1 MLCAYVIADI
11 ILVINMLLLCEIFLR
26 LRKKK
31 WIYNKAIW
39 LVASV
44 FMVVVSLLIHLWNHD
59 IIETIIY
66 VLAICLLM
74 FVFYKEK
81 VFTIFFST
89 VWVIVIMGMLDT
101 MSIVLIEMMSNFTG
115 TINDGV
121 SRVSRTV
128 ILCIFLLIFGKLY
141 NKKYNYGIRT
151 IGAASLIAF
160 TILTIIDTFI
170 VMVIARITINEEQR
184 QYKEV
189 FFVAFILVILGLF
202 LQLGAVILILMQRN
216 IYKESQQLTA
226 MYLDDQTKHYEY
238 LENRETETKKFRHD
252 LRDHMDMLVS
262 FAREHKYYEFDDYV
276 EKIHTK
282 VDKLGNAVSVQ
293 NSVVDAILN
302 RYYSEAINNDVK
314 MEVEGKFPV
323 DCKIENYDICTIF
336 SNLLRNA
343 LEATM
348 KAEEKWISVGC
359 RYTDK
364 VIVVEIAN
372 SFDNKTGNGKPKT
385 HKADKNNHGFGLIN
399 VEESIE
405 KYNGVWYREQ
415 EDNVYKVTIS
425 FIYARMEEK
434 DEDSNN

>member
-11 ILVINMLLLCEIFLR
+11 ILVINMFLLCEIFLR

-44 FMVVVSLLIHLWNHD
+44 FMVVVSLLIHLWDHD

-184 QYKEV
+184 QY
-189 FFVAFILVILGLF
+189 
-202 LQLGAVILILMQRN
+202 
-216 IYKESQQLTA
+216 
-226 MYLDDQTKHYEY
+226 
-238 LENRETETKKFRHD
+238 
-252 LRDHMDMLVS
+252 
-262 FAREHKYYEFDDYV
+262 
-276 EKIHTK
+276 
-282 VDKLGNAVSVQ
+282 
-293 NSVVDAILN
+293 
-302 RYYSEAINNDVK
+302 
-314 MEVEGKFPV
+314 
-323 DCKIENYDICTIF
+323 
-336 SNLLRNA
+336 
-343 LEATM
+343 
-348 KAEEKWISVGC
+348 
-359 RYTDK
+359 
-364 VIVVEIAN
+364 
-372 SFDNKTGNGKPKT
+372 
-385 HKADKNNHGFGLIN
+385 
-399 VEESIE
+399 
-405 KYNGVWYREQ
+405 
-415 EDNVYKVTIS
+415 
-425 FIYARMEEK
+425 
-434 DEDSNN
+434 

>member
-1 MLCAYVIADI
+1 LLCAYVVADI
-11 ILVINMLLLCEIFLR
+11 ILIMTILLFCKYILGFTCRENINSKVRWVFTGVCMTALSVIINLEGNLFIELIIYAMAISAMLLYFYNE
-26 LRKKK
+26 K
-31 WIYNKAIW
+31 IYIII
-39 LVASV
+39 AS
-44 FMVVVSLLIHLWNHD
+44 
-59 IIETIIY
+59 
-66 VLAICLLM
+66 A
-74 FVFYKEK
+74 
-81 VFTIFFST
+81 
-89 VWVIVIMGMLDT
+89 VWVIAIFSLLDIMSVVLLEMVSQLVLVFNDSVQRILR
-101 MSIVLIEMMSNFTG
+101 SIVLY
-115 TINDGV
+115 
-121 SRVSRTV
+121 
-128 ILCIFLLIFGKLY
+128 IFVLVLGKIY
-141 NKKYNYGIRT
+141 TKKYHRGIRT
-151 IGAASLIAF
+151 IGTLGIIFFSA
-160 TILTIIDTFI
+160 LTIVDTFI
-170 VMVIARITINEEQR
+170 VMVLARVTLGEAQR
-184 QYKEV
+184 EV
-189 FFVAFILVILGLF
+189 KDVLFTVFILVILGLF

-216 IYKESQQLTA
+216 VYKESQQLTA

-262 FAREHKYYEFDDYV
+262 FVREHKYDEFDDYV

-282 VDKLGNAVSVQ
+282 VDKLGNVVTVQ

-372 SFDNKTGNGKPKT
+372 SFDNKAGNGKSKT
-385 HKADKNNHGFGLIN
+385 HKADKNNHGFGLVN